1 MRAVALV
8 LAAHALAGCLCTR
21 HRPLGK
27 APEDTPRTLSLL
39 LDRFEEEC
47 ARGEQ
52 PRIALCDD
60 RGGSYA
66 WTDSHGV
73 IWSRRE
79 AWSIATGALV
89 FEEHRSWSDV
99 AICIPDAV
107 TRWGRA
113 PGCAAP
119 SLPACGAIADLRA
132 RLGAG
137 AAPPR

>member
-1 MRAVALV
+1 MRAAALV
-8 LAAHALAGCLCTR
+8 IAALALAGCLCTH
-21 HRPLGK
+21 HRPLGN
-27 APEDTPRTLSLL
+27 APEETPRTLSLL
-39 LDRFEEEC
+39 LDRFEQEC

-66 WTDSHGV
+66 WTGSHGV

-89 FEEHRSWSDV
+89 FEERRSWSDV

-113 PGCAAP
+113 PSCTAP

-132 RLGAG
+132 RLGA
-137 AAPPR
+137 APLR